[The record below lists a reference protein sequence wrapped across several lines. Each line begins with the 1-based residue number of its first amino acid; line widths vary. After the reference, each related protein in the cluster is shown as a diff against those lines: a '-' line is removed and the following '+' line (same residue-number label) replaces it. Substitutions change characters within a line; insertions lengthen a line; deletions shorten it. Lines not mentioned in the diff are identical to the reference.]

1 MKKPHVL
8 NRPMFNKGGTS
19 AYGRGIASN
28 LVTEEQRVRYNA
40 GGRVGLWGGSTLWN
54 VGSKAAPKV
63 LPWARQ
69 ALPKMWKKIK
79 PTGIPKNIVTKQSST
94 QPIGMRGPMGS
105 RTTTTPRSLW
115 QRAKEFTAENPWW
128 VGGGALAGYNAPT
141 TWEGIKGAG
150 KLGWAGVKGIPHIL
164 PDWVYDHDKTL
175 ADKNKEVPGKT
186 NKLDAILAAADAEA
200 AAAKA
205 KAEKA
210 AKEAEGA
217 AAKGAKKDL
226 NVIDLTDSERAG
238 LKATLYAGAGAGAL
252 DPSNKTVADVLRN
265 TLLGASKAGEKIY
278 DPTTERKYRKYA
290 EAHTNIQDEAFKRKT
305 EWETSDEKLMT
316 ERAATLGKRG
326 AEEEKA
332 VGKQVPK
339 TGTGAEYKTIK
350 KSITRSKEKG
360 TPLAGL
366 VVFDTDIQ
374 KYMVWD
380 ADRKEYIHVP
390 GDIDKVQKVLTELR
404 G

>member
-150 KLGWAGVKGIPHIL
+150 KLGWAGVKQAADL
-164 PDWVYDHDKTL
+164 AVPDWIYDQDAAEE
-175 ADKNKEVPGKT
+175 ADKNKTVPGEI
-186 NKLDAILAAADAEA
+186 NKFDDTVSKIITDRQVKEAADI
-200 AAAKA
+200 
-205 KAEKA
+205 KA
-210 AKEAEGA
+210 AKEATA
-217 AAKGAKKDL
+217 AAEKDP
-226 NVIDLTDSERAG
+226 NVIDLTESERAG

-252 DPSNKTVADVLRN
+252 DPSNKTVTDVIRSA
-265 TLLGASKAGEKIY
+265 LLGANKAGKEIY
-278 DPTTERKYRKYA
+278 DPTTERKYRRYA
-290 EAHTNIQDEAFKRKT
+290 EAHKDIQGEAFKRKT
-305 EWETSDEKLMT
+305 EWETSDEKLMA
-316 ERAATLGKRG
+316 ERAATIGKQ
-326 AEEEKA
+326 AAHEEA
-332 VGKQVPK
+332 VVGKQVPK

-350 KSITRSKEKG
+350 KSINKSKEKG

-366 VVFDTDIQ
+366 IVFDTDIQ

-380 ADRKEYIHVP
+380 TDRKEYIHVS
-390 GDIDKVQKVLTELR
+390 DNIDDVKKLVR